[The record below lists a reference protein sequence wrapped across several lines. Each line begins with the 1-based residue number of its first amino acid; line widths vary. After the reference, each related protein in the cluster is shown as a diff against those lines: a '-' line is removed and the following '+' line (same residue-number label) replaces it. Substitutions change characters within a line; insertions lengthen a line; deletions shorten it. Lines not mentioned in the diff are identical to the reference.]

1 MLLRRCDGPRPGDLA
16 AHRRFRKC
24 GSAGAM
30 KIVGVKVLEFRRRL
44 DGRSWNPRFRW
55 HERRAP
61 LLILETDSGLTGVGE
76 AWSRQPR
83 IALVLDHLAGHCAP
97 ALLGRDPLPRTQ
109 ICAQLESAAAAASEP
124 WVAAAAASA
133 IDIAL
138 WDLAAQAAGQPLW
151 RALGGSSGTSYC
163 GRRDRHRRCRA
174 RALVEP
180 WGRTTT
186 RSSPRKPV

>member
-1 MLLRRCDGPRPGDLA
+1 
-16 AHRRFRKC
+16 
-24 GSAGAM
+24 M

-44 DGRSWNPRFRW
+44 DGRSWNPTFRW

-97 ALLGRDPLPRTQ
+97 AMLGRDPLLRTQ
-109 ICAQLESAAAAASEP
+109 ISAQLESAAAAASEP

-138 WDLAAQAAGQPLW
+138 WDVAAQAADFTATV
-151 RALGGSSGTSYC
+151 R
-163 GRRDRHRRCRA
+163 
-174 RALVEP
+174 V
-180 WGRTTT
+180 
-186 RSSPRKPV
+186 